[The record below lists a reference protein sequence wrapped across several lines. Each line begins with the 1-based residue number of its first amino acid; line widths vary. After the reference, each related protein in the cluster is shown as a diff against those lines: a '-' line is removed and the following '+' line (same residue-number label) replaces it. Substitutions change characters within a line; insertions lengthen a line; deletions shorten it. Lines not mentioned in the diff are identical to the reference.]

1 MRFRGGVGRLF
12 VGALALSAAMSFS
25 AGAFAKVK
33 RSGTWPSNETKVSLD
48 VSRVP
53 RDQAIQA
60 LAKAAG
66 WSVVVHAPQA
76 DLVDVHVKD
85 QPADKVLELLLLDAD
100 YSVSRDGTLVSIV
113 RESGGEPSK
122 QGNSGAAT
130 PVVTVPTIPPASVP
144 VPPVMP
150 TPPNGGVAPSVPT
163 PPTPPEPPAVPS
175 VAAVPEVPAVP
186 AVPNAP
192 SAAANADDDGPPA
205 ENGKDREFFGG
216 SATIPKDEVVNDV
229 AVMGGSLDVYGKVTG
244 DIAVTGGSVRIHPGA
259 RVYGDVSVMGGGVN
273 VSDGGRIDGDVDV
286 VGGTVTRGDKAVI
299 GGDVHGRNGKSK
311 KSDSDDDD
319 SLAGREKVRDTAAEV
334 GGAFARAALLF
345 VLGTV
350 LLALAPQRM
359 DALKAELVAHPMRSF
374 AKGIVGFL
382 AACALFLVLCVTVVG
397 IPFALIGAT
406 VAVVA
411 VFGSMCAVLETAGR
425 ALVKHKSDN
434 PYVHLAVGTLLFLG
448 ATALPVIGPLVGF
461 TVAFLAVGVLVS
473 TRAAGLI
480 QKKNG
485 GAQPYRSA
493 PV

>member
-12 VGALALSAAMSFS
+12 VGALALSAAMSLS

-33 RSGTWPSNETKVSLD
+33 RSGTWPTSEAKVSLD

-100 YSVSRDGTLVSIV
+100 YTVSRDGTLVSIV
-113 RESGGEPSK
+113 RERGGEPSK
-122 QGNSGAAT
+122 QGSSSGA
-130 PVVTVPTIPPASVP
+130 PVVTVPNIPPPNVP
-144 VPPVMP
+144 VPPP
-150 TPPNGGVAPSVPT
+150 LPSPPNAGSAPSVPDL
-163 PPTPPEPPAVPS
+163 PAP
-175 VAAVPEVPAVP
+175 PEVPAAPSVAVP
-186 AVPNAP
+186 DVPVPPAAPNAP
-192 SAAANADDDGPPA
+192 SASASADDDGPPP
-205 ENGKDREFFGG
+205 EKGKDREFFGG
-216 SATIPKDEVVNDV
+216 SATIQKGELVNDV

-286 VGGTVTRGDKAVI
+286 VGGSVTRGDKAVI
-299 GGDVHGRNGKSK
+299 GGDVHGRNAGGKRG
-311 KSDSDDDD
+311 DSDDEPG
-319 SLAGREKVRDTAAEV
+319 LARHEKVRDTAAEV

-359 DALKAELVAHPMRSF
+359 DALKTELVAHPMRSF
-374 AKGIVGFL
+374 AKGVVGFL

-406 VAVVA
+406 VAVVT
-411 VFGSMCAVLETAGR
+411 VFGAMCAVLETAGR

-434 PYVHLAVGTLLFLG
+434 PYVHLAVGTLLFFG